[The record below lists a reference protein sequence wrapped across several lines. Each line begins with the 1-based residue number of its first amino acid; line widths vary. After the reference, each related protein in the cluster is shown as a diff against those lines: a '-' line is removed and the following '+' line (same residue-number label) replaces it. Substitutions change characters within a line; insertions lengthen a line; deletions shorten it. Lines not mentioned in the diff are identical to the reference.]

1 MSDLRDIINKFNK
14 TSNEDIV
21 SEGIK
26 LVDYDSIPFTS
37 PMLNYML
44 HGGFPRGKVVEFFG
58 LESSGKTTTA
68 IDVCANA
75 QKIFLK
81 EFNDRK
87 KELEDKL
94 NEKSNKQL
102 QTEYDE
108 LLNRGILKVV
118 YFDLEQT
125 FDEKWA
131 KKLGL
136 NTDEV
141 LFVRPVSESAESL
154 LQLAQDMIESG
165 QVGLVVL
172 DSVPSFVSEAELE
185 KTLDE
190 KTRGGNAQ
198 LFSVF
203 LKKTIPLLNKNKA
216 SLILI
221 NQMRDSMNPYE
232 AYTTPG
238 GKAIKFY
245 SSVRLFFKEGSPV
258 DNENNEISKNSS
270 EIYGNV
276 VSVRIEKTK
285 ICRPDRLL
293 GSYILNYFD
302 GIDYLDGLVSLLLAN
317 GYIKQAGSFFT
328 LIDENGEVKQNEG
341 KEIKVQGKKN
351 LKKLFLENSDILD
364 YYKLILNKII
374 KN

>member
-14 TSNEDIV
+14 SYSEDII

-68 IDVCANA
+68 IDICANA
-75 QKIFLK
+75 QKLFLK
-81 EFNDRK
+81 EYNDK
-87 KELEDKL
+87 KQELECKL
-94 NEKSNKQL
+94 KEKSTKQL
-102 QTEYDE
+102 QNEYE
-108 LLNRGILKVV
+108 EFINRGVLKVV

-131 KKLGL
+131 KNLGL

-141 LFVRPVSESAESL
+141 LFVRPISESAETL

-203 LKKTIPLLNKNKA
+203 LKKVIPLLNRNKA

-245 SSVRLFFKEGSPV
+245 SSVRLYFKEGSPV
-258 DNENNEISKNSS
+258 DNENNEVSRNSNG
-270 EIYGNV
+270 IYGNV
-276 VSVRIEKTK
+276 INVRIEKTK

-293 GSYILNYFD
+293 GSYVLNYFE
-302 GIDYLDGLVSLLLAN
+302 GIDYFEGLISLLLAN

-328 LIDENGEVKQNEG
+328 FIDENGEVKIKDE
-341 KEIKVQGKKN
+341 KEVKVQGKKN
-351 LKKLFLENSDILD
+351 IKKLLLENDDIFE
-364 YYKLILNKII
+364 YYKNILNKLI